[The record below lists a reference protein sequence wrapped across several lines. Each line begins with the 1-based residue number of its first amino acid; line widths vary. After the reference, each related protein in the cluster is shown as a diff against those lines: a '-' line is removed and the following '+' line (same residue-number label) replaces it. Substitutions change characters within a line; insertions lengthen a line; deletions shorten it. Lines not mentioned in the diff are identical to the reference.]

1 VNITRND
8 DGSFEL
14 TQPRL
19 IDSII
24 QEVFGNDDDNLPSAK
39 SIPMASSKL
48 LSRHLDSEDLQSPYE
63 VRRIVGKLNFL
74 ANSSRADIAYAT
86 HQIARFVAS
95 PKVEHGKAIE
105 WVVRYLIGTKKQGY
119 RILPDENKGVEL
131 HADADFAGNW
141 DPSLAGED
149 IDTARSRH
157 GYVLSFAGVPILWKS
172 QLQTEIALSSTEA
185 EVIGLSAAF
194 RTAIPIVNML
204 GEMAE
209 LGFPILAKQREQKIH
224 CKVFEDNSG
233 ALQIATVPKMRPRT
247 KHINNKYF
255 HFLEYTSRDN
265 SPFSFHKVA
274 TEDQSAD
281 VLTKPLPL
289 PSLVKHREAILGW

>member
-1 VNITRND
+1 
-8 DGSFEL
+8 
-14 TQPRL
+14 
-19 IDSII
+19 
-24 QEVFGNDDDNLPSAK
+24 
-39 SIPMASSKL
+39 
-48 LSRHLDSEDLQSPYE
+48 
-63 VRRIVGKLNFL
+63 VGKLNFL

-86 HQIARFVAS
+86 HQIARFVAC

-105 WVVRYLIGTKKQGY
+105 WLVRYLIGTRKQGY
-119 RILPDENKGVEL
+119 KILPDESKGVEL

-157 GYVLSFAGVPILWKS
+157 GYVLTFAGVPIIWKS

-185 EVIGLSAAF
+185 EVIGLSAAL

-209 LGFPILAKQREQKIH
+209 LGFPILEKQREQTVH

-274 TEDQSAD
+274 TEDQSAN
-281 VLTKPLPL
+281 VLTKPLQM
-289 PSLVKHREAILGW
+289 PSLVKHRNAILGW